1 MTDFLTDS
9 LIRSVKSA
17 FTDAPP
23 PHPADSYCSDAMAFG
38 LGVASIVAFLA
49 ILAWAI
55 IS

>member
-17 FTDAPP
+17 FTGQPP
-23 PHPADSYCSDAMAFG
+23 PHPADSYCSDALAFG
-38 LGVASIVAFLA
+38 LGVAAVVAFLA